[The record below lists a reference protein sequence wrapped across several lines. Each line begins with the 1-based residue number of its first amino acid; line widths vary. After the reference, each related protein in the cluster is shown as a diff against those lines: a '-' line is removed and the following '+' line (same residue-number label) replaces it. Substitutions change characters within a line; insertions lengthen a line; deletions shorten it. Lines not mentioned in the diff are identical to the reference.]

1 MSGLKQFWTKIIG
14 IVEALEGMDDPTGD
28 YMSSLEKRVDR
39 LERDLK
45 SSEGQSRSRSSSS
58 LIGSRQ

>member
-1 MSGLKQFWTKIIG
+1 MSRLKRFWTKIVG
-14 IVEALEGMDDPTGD
+14 IVEALEGMDDPSGD

-45 SSEGQSRSRSSSS
+45 NSEGQLHSRFGSS
-58 LIGSRQ
+58 G